1 MTYSDIIESESSFM
15 LCEPSFGGG
24 QWTEE
29 KLDAFE
35 KYVDAYLTIMNSY
48 RDKYQWKLISFD
60 GFTGSGSRNETKK
73 ETNLAFLQSKII
85 V

>member
-1 MTYSDIIESESSFM
+1 MYIDIIETESSFI
-15 LCEPSFGGG
+15 LCEPSPWGG
-24 QWTEE
+24 QWTEV

-60 GFTGSGSRNETKK
+60 GFARSG
-73 ETNLAFLQSKII
+73 F
-85 V
+85 